1 MFLLLPGHRPP
12 SIVYDLFM
20 RILIATVQVP
30 FIRGGAEVH
39 AEGLRDALREA
50 GHEAEIIAIPFKW
63 YPPERI
69 LDHMLAC
76 RLLDVTE
83 VMGTPVD
90 LLIGLRFP
98 AYLIPHPNKVL
109 WILHQFR
116 TAYDLWDHQL
126 GDLIYSPNGVVVRDA
141 IRRADGQFIPQAKHV
156 FANSA
161 NVAARLKYFCDV
173 EATPLYHPPP
183 SADEFYTSQAE
194 DYFFFP
200 SRLCLPKRQTLVLEA
215 LAHTKQPV
223 RVRFAGAADQPA
235 YQQELKSLA
244 RKLRVHN
251 RAEWLGEVSEQ
262 QKRDLYARSL
272 AVVYPPIDE
281 DYGYV
286 TLEAM
291 LASKP
296 LIVCSDSGGP
306 LEFVHHEVTGLIAE
320 PQASSLAKAF
330 DRLWLDRVEAQRLGV
345 AGRALYA
352 ELDITWANVVRK
364 LLS

>member
-1 MFLLLPGHRPP
+1 
-12 SIVYDLFM
+12 M
-20 RILIATVQVP
+20 RILIATVHVP

-50 GHEAEIIAIPFKW
+50 GHEVEIIAVPFKW

-69 LDHMLAC
+69 VDHMLAC

-116 TAYDLWDHQL
+116 TAYELWDHQL
-126 GDLIYSPNGVVVRDA
+126 GDLIYSPNGAEVRDS
-141 IRRADGQFIPQAKHV
+141 IRQADRHFIGQAKLV

-161 NVAARLKYFCDV
+161 NVAARLKYFCDI
-173 EATPLYHPPP
+173 EAAPLYHPPLH
-183 SADEFYTSQAE
+183 AEKFYPGEAE

-200 SRLCLPKRQTLVLEA
+200 SRLCLPKRQSLVLEA
-215 LAHTKQPV
+215 LAHTKNPV

-235 YQQELKSLA
+235 YQNELKSLA

-251 RAEWLGEVSEQ
+251 RVEWLGAIDETE
-262 QKRDLYARSL
+262 KRELYARAL
-272 AVVYPPIDE
+272 GVIYPPIDE

-291 LASKP
+291 LAAKP
-296 LIVCSDSGGP
+296 LIVCTDSGGP
-306 LEFVHHEVTGLIAE
+306 LEFVRQEETGLIAE
-320 PQASSLAKAF
+320 PEAGSLAKAL
-330 DRLWLDRVEAQRLGV
+330 DRLWQDRSAAKKWGE
-345 AGRALYA
+345 AGRVLYR
-352 ELDITWANVVRK
+352 EMDITWANVVRK
-364 LLS
+364 LLHKT

>member
-1 MFLLLPGHRPP
+1 
-12 SIVYDLFM
+12 M
-20 RILIATVQVP
+20 RILIATVHVP

-39 AEGLRDALREA
+39 AEGLRDALRVA
-50 GHEAEIIAIPFKW
+50 GHDVEIIAVPFKW

-76 RLLDVTE
+76 RLLDVSE

-90 LLIGLRFP
+90 LVIGLRFP
-98 AYLIPHPNKVL
+98 AYLIPHSNKVL

-116 TAYDLWDHQL
+116 TAYELWDHQL
-126 GDLIYSPNGVVVRDA
+126 GDLIYSPNGVEVRDA
-141 IRRADGQFIPQAKHV
+141 IRQADRHFIGQARSV
-156 FANSA
+156 YANSA
-161 NVAARLKYFCDV
+161 NVAARLKYFCDI
-173 EATPLYHPPP
+173 EAAPLYHPPP
-183 SADEFYTSQAE
+183 HAEEFYTAEAE

-200 SRLCLPKRQTLVLEA
+200 SRLCLPKRQSLVLEA
-215 LAHTKQPV
+215 LAHTRQPV

-235 YQQELKSLA
+235 YQHELKSLA

-251 RAEWLGEVSEQ
+251 RVEWLGEIGEKE
-262 QKRDLYARSL
+262 KRDLYARAL
-272 AVVYPPIDE
+272 GVVYPPIDE

-296 LIVCSDSGGP
+296 LIVCTDSGGP
-306 LEFVHHEVTGLIAE
+306 LEFVRHEETGLITE
-320 PQASSLAKAF
+320 PAAPSLAKTF
-330 DRLWLDRVEAQRLGV
+330 DRIWQDRAAAKLWGQ
-345 AGRALYA
+345 AGKTHYR
-352 ELDITWANVVRK
+352 EMNITWDHVVRK